1 MRTIRVLLVLSLLA
15 ALPALAQVDLPALSQ
30 SASVTQRIGTT
41 DITIDYHRPGVK
53 GREIWGGL
61 VPYDKTWRMGA
72 NQATTIEFSD
82 PVSIEGNAV
91 PAGKY
96 SFFAIPGQETWTLI
110 LNKDPEQFGA
120 FGYDP
125 GKDQLRVQVRPVAA
139 PHTEWM
145 RFSIDPLTPSS
156 AQVTLAWEK
165 LAVPMKIDVDVAKIV
180 WADVDKAMVST
191 YDSAAAWAAESD
203 QRLEDGLRWADASL
217 AHGENIFNL
226 WTKARLL
233 QKLDRGREAVTTMER
248 AVSLARG
255 NVPQEFIDILEASLR
270 AMQAEAAK

>member
-41 DITIDYHRPGVK
+41 DITIEYHRPGVK
-53 GREIWGGL
+53 GRTIWGGL

-82 PVSIEGNAV
+82 PVSIEGKAV

-96 SFFAIPGQETWTLI
+96 SFFAIPARDSWTLI

-145 RFSIDPLTPSS
+145 RFSIDPVTPSS
-156 AQVTLAWEK
+156 AVVTLAWEK
-165 LAVPMKIDVDVAKIV
+165 LAVPVKIDVDVAKLV

-191 YDSAAAWAAESD
+191 FDSAAAWAAESN

-217 AHGENIFNL
+217 GHGENIFNL

-233 QKLDRGREAVTTMER
+233 QKLNRSGEAVTTMER

-270 AMQAEAAK
+270 SMQADAAK

>member
-41 DITIDYHRPGVK
+41 DITIEYHRPGVK
-53 GREIWGGL
+53 GRAIWGGL

-96 SFFAIPGQETWTLI
+96 SFFAIPARESWTLI

-145 RFSIDPLTPSS
+145 RFSIDPVTPSS
-156 AQVTLAWEK
+156 AVVTLAWEK
-165 LAVPMKIDVDVAKIV
+165 LAVPMKIDVDVAKLV

-191 YDSAAAWAAESD
+191 FDSAAAWAAESN
-203 QRLEDGLRWADASL
+203 QRLDDGLRWADASL

-233 QKLDRGREAVTTMER
+233 QKLNRSGEAVTTMER

-270 AMQAEAAK
+270 SMQADAAK

>member
-15 ALPALAQVDLPALSQ
+15 ALPVLAQVDLPALSQ

-41 DITIDYHRPGVK
+41 DITIEYHRPGVK
-53 GREIWGGL
+53 GRAIWGGL

-96 SFFAIPGQETWTLI
+96 SFFAIPARESWTLI

-145 RFSIDPLTPSS
+145 RFSIDPVTPSS
-156 AQVTLAWEK
+156 AVVTLAWEK
-165 LAVPMKIDVDVAKIV
+165 LAVPMKIDVDVAKLV

-191 YDSAAAWAAESD
+191 FDSAAAWAAESN
-203 QRLEDGLRWADASL
+203 QRLDDGLRWADASL

-233 QKLDRGREAVTTMER
+233 QKLNRSGEAVTTMER

-270 AMQAEAAK
+270 SMQADAAK

>member
-1 MRTIRVLLVLSLLA
+1 MRTTRVFLVLSLLA

-61 VPYDKTWRMGA
+61 VAYDKTWRMGA

-96 SFFAIPGQETWTLI
+96 SFFAIPGRESWTLI

-125 GKDQLRVQVRPVAA
+125 GMDQLRVQVRPVAA

-145 RFSIDPLTPSS
+145 RFSIDPVTPSS
-156 AQVTLAWEK
+156 ALVTLAWEK

-191 YDSAAAWAAESD
+191 FDSAAAWAAESNE
-203 QRLEDGLRWADASL
+203 RLEEGLRWADQSL

-226 WTKARLL
+226 WTKASLL
-233 QKLDRGREAVTTMER
+233 QKLNRSREAVTTMER
-248 AVSLARG
+248 AVGLARG

-270 AMQAEAAK
+270 SMQADAAQ

>member
-15 ALPALAQVDLPALSQ
+15 ALPALAQIQLPALSQ

-41 DITIDYHRPGVK
+41 DITVDYHRPGVK

-61 VPYDKTWRMGA
+61 VPYDRTWRMGA
-72 NQATTIEFSD
+72 NQATTIQFSD
-82 PVSIEGNAV
+82 PVSIDGKAV

-96 SFFAIPGQETWTLI
+96 SFFAIPGRESWMLI

-125 GKDQLRVQVRPVAA
+125 GKDQLRVEVRPVAS

-145 RFSIDPLTPSS
+145 RFSIDPVTPSS
-156 AQVTLAWEK
+156 ALVTLAWEK
-165 LAVPMKIDVDVAKIV
+165 LAVSMKVDVDVAKIV
-180 WADVDKAMVST
+180 WADVDKAMIST
-191 YDSAAAWAAESD
+191 FDSAAAWAAESNE
-203 QRLEDGLRWADASL
+203 RLEEGLRWADQSL
-217 AHGENIFNL
+217 ARGENIFNL

-233 QKLDRGREAVTTMER
+233 QKLNRSGEAVPTMER
-248 AVSLARG
+248 AVNLARG
-255 NVPQEFIDILEASLR
+255 NVPQEFVDILEASLR
-270 AMQAEAAK
+270 AMQADAAK